1 MLTEQW
7 RTATRSQDTNCVE
20 VRRSGGLVEVRDSKD
35 RDGGTLGFTAAAW
48 EAFVA
53 GAKQGEFDL
62 T

>member
-20 VRRSGGLVEVRDSKD
+20 VRRFGGLVEVRDSKD
-35 RDGGTLGFTAAAW
+35 RDGGTLTFTSQQW

-53 GAKQGEFDL
+53 GARHGEFDL
-62 T
+62 A